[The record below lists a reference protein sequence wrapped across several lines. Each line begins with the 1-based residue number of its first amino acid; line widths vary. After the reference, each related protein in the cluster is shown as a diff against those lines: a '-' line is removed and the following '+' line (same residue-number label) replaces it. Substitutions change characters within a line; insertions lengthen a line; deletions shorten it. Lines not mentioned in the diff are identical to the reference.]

1 MTPKCSASLPAAQ
14 SNWLG
19 GLEVPRW
26 VSRLGSG
33 LLPSWAWGVAPK
45 SIDGEPG
52 NSPATTPW
60 PGFSFEIL
68 HHPARQTYQLKR
80 YRQKCSGNWEA
91 SWGGSRLQRSR
102 TLLPFVMSWMARS
115 EAVARTASAS
125 ESRTQQNTQS
135 IDDGLRGGDGLSGL
149 WGEPSSSC
157 YQSTRGS
164 SFCERLRS
172 VLVYKR
178 CSLSML
184 EWCTCTTKTS

>member
-1 MTPKCSASLPAAQ
+1 MHGYGEYMTPKCSASLPAAQ

-33 LLPSWAWGVAPK
+33 LLPCWAWGVAPK

-102 TLLPFVMSWMARS
+102 TLLPFVMSWMKLS
-115 EAVARTASAS
+115 EPWQGVRQLHEQHQLLSPVPSRTPRALTTDYAGVMDLVGYGVNLPLPATRVQGGPLSASVYEAYSCINAVA
-125 ESRTQQNTQS
+125 
-135 IDDGLRGGDGLSGL
+135 
-149 WGEPSSSC
+149 
-157 YQSTRGS
+157 
-164 SFCERLRS
+164 
-172 VLVYKR
+172 
-178 CSLSML
+178 
-184 EWCTCTTKTS
+184 